1 MKNLSKSLLI
11 VVFVLS
17 LLPQHVAAAPLHQ
30 TACEQDVTVQADDW
44 LSKLSEKFYG
54 DVLAFP
60 AIVEATNAAGGDYA
74 TITNPDVIEP
84 GWKLCIP
91 GGADAQ
97 ALLEGGSGAMVS
109 SGVETPGDP
118 SEISSV
124 AWGNFNAN
132 YLANVLNELADEN
145 GWLQDYGMSDQEV
158 VIMDQE
164 LVFPALLGGSLHIA
178 MQDTDAVAG
187 AQLAGADLIYI
198 ANYRDKEP
206 WILAFKEG
214 VDINNLEGVTCSGGG
229 AGGRNEFNAKEM
241 VRRLGG
247 DPDQIEWI
255 PIGGGSDSRV
265 NAFVEGQIDCVQHF
279 DRHRALVADAGGTI
293 VYDELEN
300 VPQDGF
306 VVTRE
311 FAESNP
317 RFVINYLKALIKA
330 RRVLN
335 DLGNKDQI
343 IETMRA
349 RGYEIPQAFVD
360 QYERQMNIINDSEN
374 FDIAAMETL
383 IEDSVRT
390 GSLEAS
396 IDWREFVDMSYL
408 EQAYRELGMESEIQ
422 SYQ

>member
-1 MKNLSKSLLI
+1 M
-11 VVFVLS
+11 
-17 LLPQHVAAAPLHQ
+17 A
-30 TACEQDVTVQADDW
+30 
-44 LSKLSEKFYG
+44 
-54 DVLAFP
+54 
-60 AIVEATNAAGGDYA
+60 
-74 TITNPDVIEP
+74 
-84 GWKLCIP
+84 
-91 GGADAQ
+91 
-97 ALLEGGSGAMVS
+97 

-118 SEISSV
+118 SELSSAV
-124 AWGNFNAN
+124 WGNFNAN

-145 GWLQDYGMSDQEV
+145 GWLQEGGIEEQEM

-164 LVFPALLGGSLHIA
+164 LVFPALLGGSLNMA
-178 MQDTDAVAG
+178 LQDPDAVAG
-187 AQLAGADLIYI
+187 AQLAGADLIHI

-206 WILAFKEG
+206 WTLSFKEG
-214 VDINNLEGVTCSGGG
+214 VDINNLAGITCSGGG

-241 VRRLGG
+241 VKRLGG
-247 DPDQIEWI
+247 DPEQVEWI
-255 PIGGGSDSRV
+255 PIGGGSDSRT

-279 DRHRALVADAGGTI
+279 DRHRALVTAAGGTI

-311 FAESNP
+311 FAEANP
-317 RFVINYLKALIKA
+317 RFVINYLKGIIKA

-335 DLGNKDQI
+335 DLGNKDEI
-343 IETMRA
+343 IEIMRA

-383 IEDSVRT
+383 IADSVRT
-390 GSLEAS
+390 GSLEES
-396 IDWREFVDMSYL
+396 IDWRQFVDMTYL

-422 SYQ
+422 SYE

>member
-1 MKNLSKSLLI
+1 MKKLFKIFLI
-11 VVFVLS
+11 SVFVLS
-17 LLPQHVAAAPLHQ
+17 LVPQHMFAAPVLQ

-44 LSKLSEKFYG
+44 LSKLAEKFYG

-74 TITNPDVIEP
+74 TISNPDVIEP

-91 GGADAQ
+91 SGADAQ
-97 ALLEGGSGAMVS
+97 ALLGSESGAAMA
-109 SGVETPGDP
+109 SGVEVPGEP

-145 GWLQDYGMSDQEV
+145 GWLQDYGMTDQEV
-158 VIMDQE
+158 TIMDQE
-164 LVFPALLGGSLHIA
+164 LVFPALLGGSLHMA
-178 MQDTDAVAG
+178 LQDTDAVAG

-206 WILAFKEG
+206 WILTVREG
-214 VDINNLEGVTCSGGG
+214 VDITNPAGVTCSGGG

-241 VRRLGG
+241 VKRLGG
-247 DPDQIEWI
+247 DPEQMEWI

-265 NAFVEGQIDCVQHF
+265 QAFVEGQIDCVQHF
-279 DRHRALVADAGGTI
+279 DRHRALVAEANGVTI
-293 VYDELEN
+293 YDELEN

-311 FAESNP
+311 FAQENP

-343 IETMRA
+343 IEIMRN
-349 RGYEIPQAFVD
+349 RGYEIPQEFVD

-383 IEDSVRT
+383 IADSVRT
-390 GSLEAS
+390 GSLEES
-396 IDWREFVDMSYL
+396 IDWRQFVDMSYL
-408 EQAYRELGMESEIQ
+408 EQAYRELGMEDEIQ
-422 SYQ
+422 SYE